1 MLQLGQA
8 ALSLDSP
15 AHTAAQVLACL
26 HGPETESYG
35 NETEATAK
43 GHDERYRSMEERPLA
58 TLHDNDRYGVVKIV
72 WTAEEDQQLLQVRP
86 EYCLPLWRSN
96 WNRGLGTPARETECA
111 QALLTECVL
120 PPQWQLVHEL
130 GPRRWS
136 AIAAQL
142 PGRVGKQCRERCAGA

>member
-1 MLQLGQA
+1 MEDGR
-8 ALSLDSP
+8 
-15 AHTAAQVLACL
+15 H
-26 HGPETESYG
+26 
-35 NETEATAK
+35 ATF
-43 GHDERYRSMEERPLA
+43 Y
-58 TLHDNDRYGVVKIV
+58 DNDRDGVIKIV